1 MTAFVPGPRCNVAGA
16 TDGPLAGL
24 RFAVKDLIDI
34 AGVPTGG
41 GNPDWPRIY
50 PTPSKNAWVVQRTWT
65 FCGLRWRWR
74 RHEEAHHGDA
84 MVAMR
89 SLWSGHSQVL
99 RADQPGV
106 VPSTPNRPGASMPR
120 HGICLARL
128 SR

>member
-50 PTPSKNAWVVQRTWT
+50 PTPSKNAWVVQRTGP
-65 FCGLRWRWR
+65 FAGCGRAGGGMRKR
-74 RHEEAHHGDA
+74 TT
-84 MVAMR
+84 AMR
-89 SLWSGHSQVL
+89 WSQCVPYGLDTPKFCALTNPASCHPRRIVQVHQCL
-99 RADQPGV
+99 V
-106 VPSTPNRPGASMPR
+106 MASVL
-120 HGICLARL
+120 HG
-128 SR
+128 